1 MRWSNVKK
9 FWTKT
14 EEELPVDESEKQEE
28 QSKDEIDLGDI
39 HFGEELDPEAK
50 AKTFAKKKIFC
61 VAGVVAAVT
70 LTAIASNHLFSTQPK
85 EDKPLGTQSIANA
98 ATPAD
103 QLPGKYS
110 DIDKT
115 KKPPTNEKPDPA
127 KTQQP
132 GSDNRTTASV
142 RTTAPAPVQTPS
154 RAPAMPVAVAAPVT
168 IPAANHTE
176 QTAARERQKE
186 AEARSNSEIAFKLA
200 AAISKEQAANA
211 IQPLA
216 NAPVNT
222 SGNVMQTSVQTAAP
236 HYGVE
241 TYEDSGTGSYILNAG
256 AVIQASL
263 LTGITSDVANSD
275 VVAQVRQNIYDSL
288 TGMHLLI
295 PQGSRLI
302 GRAGSAGGL
311 GNHRIGVKFYR
322 IILPNGSSLALPD
335 QQAIDGT
342 GYPGLADKY
351 IEHSGRLYRTAFLS
365 ALLAA
370 AAQSATGNTS
380 GSDDRSP
387 GQEAVSGAAAA
398 ILNTG
403 NKLVERDAKISP
415 TIEIEPGFQFSVF
428 VNQDLLVGE
437 YDVY

>member
-1 MRWSNVKK
+1 M
-9 FWTKT
+9 
-14 EEELPVDESEKQEE
+14 P
-28 QSKDEIDLGDI
+28 
-39 HFGEELDPEAK
+39 PA
-50 AKTFAKKKIFC
+50 
-61 VAGVVAAVT
+61 AG
-70 LTAIASNHLFSTQPK
+70 I
-85 EDKPLGTQSIANA
+85 
-98 ATPAD
+98 
-103 QLPGKYS
+103 
-110 DIDKT
+110 
-115 KKPPTNEKPDPA
+115 
-127 KTQQP
+127 
-132 GSDNRTTASV
+132 GSDNRTTASA

-186 AEARSNSEIAFKLA
+186 AEARNNSEIAFKLA

-216 NAPVNT
+216 NAPVST
-222 SGNVMQTSVQTAAP
+222 SGNVMQTSVQTASP